1 MNKKKKNK
9 KITLVKIERK
19 PLFTS
24 ITKESNKKE
33 DEKTNKNS

>member
-9 KITLVKIERK
+9 KITLVKIKRK

-24 ITKESNKKE
+24 ITKEPNKKE
-33 DEKTNKNS
+33 SEKVNENN